1 MEVSLMKEVSYFA
14 PTEVSEALKVLAQHG
29 GKVTILAGGTDVM
42 PKVNHYEL
50 KPEAILYLGK
60 LGLDYIKEQDGK
72 LVIGAMTSTAALAA
86 SKVVAK
92 KAGALAEAAS
102 HSGSVAIRTAA
113 TIGGNIANAS
123 PGADLASPLLAM
135 DAQVRLV
142 SAGGERVVALKDFFK
157 GPHAT
162 VRKPDE
168 LITEIHVPLPKGKTA
183 FQKQGRRKAQ
193 TLSVANASVQVQ
205 MEGGKCADARIV
217 LGSMAPVPLRCTKAE
232 AMIKGKALDKAA
244 IEACAAQAVAESSPI
259 DDQRSTKWYREKAAK
274 VLVARAL
281 GQAAGVEI

>member
-1 MEVSLMKEVSYFA
+1 MREFSYFA
-14 PTEVSEALKVLAQHG
+14 PTEVSEATKLLAQHG
-29 GKVTILAGGTDVM
+29 GKIKILAGGTDVM
-42 PKVNHYEL
+42 PQVNYYEI
-50 KPEAILYLGK
+50 KPEAVLYIGK
-60 LGLDYIKEQDGK
+60 LGLDYIKEEGGK
-72 LVIGAMTSTAALAA
+72 LIIGAATPTAKIAASRVVAEKAAALSQAA
-86 SKVVAK
+86 NA
-92 KAGALAEAAS
+92 
-102 HSGSVAIRTAA
+102 SGSVAIRTAA

-123 PGADLASPLLAM
+123 PAADLVSPLMAM

-142 SAGGERVVALKDFFK
+142 SAGGDRVVALKDFFK

-162 VRKPDE
+162 ALKAEE
-168 LITEIHVPLPKGKTA
+168 LITEIHVPLTKGKTA

-232 AMIKGKALDKAA
+232 AMIKGKSLDKAA
-244 IEACAAQAVAESSPI
+244 IEACAAQAVAESSSI
-259 DDQRSTKWYREKAAK
+259 DDGRSTKWYRDKVAK